1 MKHRSDYAM
10 NVVLPI
16 WNERISPV
24 FDTSRRIMVIR
35 IEADGSETTEEIDLG
50 EVHPVARVKM
60 LERIGA
66 DILIC
71 GAVSNPVARLVEAT
85 NIRIIPWVSG
95 SVKDVIDAFRRG
107 ELDEPCFRM
116 PGCGRMRRRVSQRR
130 GGSRRRRGLGRGGD

>member
-1 MKHRSDYAM
+1 MKYRSDNAM
-10 NVVLPI
+10 YIALPI

-35 IEADGSETTEEIDLG
+35 IEADGSETIEEINLG
-50 EVHPVARVKM
+50 EAPPVARVKM
-60 LERIGA
+60 LERMGT
-66 DILIC
+66 DVLIC

-95 SVKDVIDAFRRG
+95 SVEAVIDAFRRG

-116 PGCGRMRRRVSQRR
+116 PGCGRMRRSGHRW
-130 GGSRRRRGLGRGGD
+130 GGGRRRRGWERGGD